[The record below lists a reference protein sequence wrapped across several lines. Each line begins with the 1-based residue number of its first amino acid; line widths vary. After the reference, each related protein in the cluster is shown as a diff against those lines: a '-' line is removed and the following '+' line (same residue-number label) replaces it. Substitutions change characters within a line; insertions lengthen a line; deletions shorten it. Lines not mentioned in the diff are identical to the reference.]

1 MAIEPEKLEVR
12 LCYHTIRVG
21 EKGIE
26 RRCYAGYPKEETDR
40 IKHIGK
46 IVARV

>member
-1 MAIEPEKLEVR
+1 MLPHDK
-12 LCYHTIRVG
+12 RVD

-26 RRCYAGYPKEETDR
+26 RRCYAGYPKGETDR

-46 IVARV
+46 IVARI